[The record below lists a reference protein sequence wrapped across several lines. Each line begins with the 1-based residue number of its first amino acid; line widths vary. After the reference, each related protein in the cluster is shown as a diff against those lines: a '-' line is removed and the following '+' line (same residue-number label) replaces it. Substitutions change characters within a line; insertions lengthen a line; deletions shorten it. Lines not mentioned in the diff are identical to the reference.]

1 MQQQPGAGVWAG
13 TGSQRQGV
21 TQDCCSVIEALN
33 TVDTTLAV
41 RNVDQQTVR
50 YDNGPSEHSH
60 GASHPTTK
68 LATTASAPTS
78 VRPRRV
84 SVRVVVPAGR
94 AGFSCT
100 TSVAIGRP
108 EKHWAIL

>member
-1 MQQQPGAGVWAG
+1 M
-13 TGSQRQGV
+13 T
-21 TQDCCSVIEALN
+21 EALN
-33 TVDTTLAV
+33 TVDTMLAV

-50 YDNGPSEHSH
+50 YDNGPSGHGH
-60 GASHPTTK
+60 GASHATTK

-84 SVRVVVPAGR
+84 SVRLVVPAGR

-108 EKHWAIL
+108 ERHWAVL